1 MHGCV
6 NDANS
11 VKAALERN
19 GDGTLNFD
27 VKIMCATSEASYITR
42 TELKDAIEELFKSE
56 SEIALLYY
64 SGHGSIDISG
74 GYLCTSEIKRPDEG
88 LSLND
93 VMALVSQSK
102 AQNKIIILDNGTV
115 NDIGTHEE
123 LLERNE
129 IYRDVYTSQQKGTDD
144 FDEVGGEQ

>member
-1 MHGCV
+1 MRKALCVGIDSYKEVDDLHGCV

-74 GYLCTSEIKRPDEG
+74 GYLCTSEIKRP
-88 LSLND
+88 
-93 VMALVSQSK
+93 AF
-102 AQNKIIILDNGTV
+102 T
-115 NDIGTHEE
+115 
-123 LLERNE
+123 
-129 IYRDVYTSQQKGTDD
+129 
-144 FDEVGGEQ
+144 